1 MHFLHCPRRD
11 CPVRSAPCR
20 RAMPFVR
27 ATGFVDII
35 TQIIQELYYESLLFE
50 ICGRSG
56 KNWVHH

>member
-1 MHFLHCPRRD
+1 MHLLHCA
-11 CPVRSAPCR
+11 C
-20 RAMPFVR
+20 
-27 ATGFVDII
+27 VDII